1 VKASLSIIVY
11 LFNDFFFFCISQSV
25 YFFLFS
31 MKKVLKIILDFVK
44 LVNLISYSSRS
55 VIYLFILRFPICF
68 CLRFFHQKIKKY
80 IYITCS
86 KKVVNLIF

>member
-11 LFNDFFFFCISQSV
+11 LFNDIFFCISQSV

-55 VIYLFILRFPICF
+55 VIYFIFFPILF
-68 CLRFFHQKIKKY
+68 LFEIFS
-80 IYITCS
+80 S
-86 KKVVNLIF
+86 KN